1 MPALHVENFT
11 VRFYECDAYGHL
23 NNANYLRFMQEAA
36 FGATAAVGLD
46 YATYRE
52 MGNLWLI
59 RESEIEYLHPIHAND
74 LIDVHTWVVDTRRVI
89 SRRAYHF
96 VKPDSEKILAKG
108 YSDWVF
114 LQRDNLKPATIP
126 AEVIKAYIPE
136 GGSGE
141 RISRQPFPSP
151 PPAPAGAFS
160 LKRWIDW
167 RDLDGMRHLTN
178 AAYLSYAEDCAM
190 RLASSYG
197 WPFSRWQEE
206 GVAFVAR
213 RNRIKYHH
221 AARFDDELEIQ
232 TWLYDLRAASA
243 KRYYAFSRAK
253 DGALLAQL
261 QTDWVLIDINTGKPT
276 RFPPHLHEVLSPNI
290 AK

>member
-1 MPALHVENFT
+1 MPATHVEKYT

-36 FGATAAVGLD
+36 FQASASVGLD
-46 YATYRE
+46 YATYRK
-52 MGNLWLI
+52 MGRLWLI
-59 RESEIEYLHPIHAND
+59 RESEIEYLRPIQAD
-74 LIDVHTWVVDTRRVI
+74 DEIEVHTWVIDVRRVI

-96 VKPDSEKILAKG
+96 VDPASENVLAKG

-114 LQRDNLKPATIP
+114 LERDSLRPASIP
-126 AEVIKAYIPE
+126 AEVAKAYIPE
-136 GGSGE
+136 GGKGE
-141 RISRQPFPSP
+141 SITRQAFPEPASP
-151 PPAPAGAFS
+151 PPGAFS
-160 LKRWIDW
+160 LKRWIEW

-190 RLASSYG
+190 RLASAFG
-197 WPFSRWQEE
+197 WPFSRWQEA
-206 GVAFVAR
+206 GIAFVAR
-213 RNRIKYHH
+213 KNRIKYHQ
-221 AARFDDELEIQ
+221 AARFDEELEIK

-243 KRYYAFSRAK
+243 TRYYAFSRAN
-253 DGALLAQL
+253 DGTLLAQL

-276 RFPPHLHEVLSPNI
+276 RFPAHFHDILRPNI

>member
-1 MPALHVENFT
+1 MPATHVEKFI

-46 YATYRE
+46 YATYRK
-52 MGNLWLI
+52 MGYLWLI
-59 RESEIEYLHPIHAND
+59 RESEIEYLKPIHAND
-74 LIDVHTWVVDTRRVI
+74 EIEVHTWVVDARRVI

-96 VKPDSEKILAKG
+96 VDPKKESILAKG

-114 LQRDNLKPATIP
+114 LERDSLKPATIP
-126 AEVIKAYIPE
+126 TEVINAYIPE
-136 GGSGE
+136 GGKGE
-141 RISRQPFPSP
+141 RISRQSFPNP
-151 PPAPAGAFS
+151 PPAPAGVFS

-190 RLASSYG
+190 RLAATYG
-197 WPFSRWQEE
+197 WPYSRWQEE
-206 GVAFVAR
+206 GIAFVAR
-213 RNRIKYHH
+213 KNRIKYHQ

-232 TWLYDLRAASA
+232 TWLYGLRAASA

-253 DGALLAQL
+253 DDALLAQL
-261 QTDWVLIDINTGKPT
+261 QTDWVLIDINSGKPK
-276 RFPPHLHEVLSPNI
+276 RFPTHFHEVLSPNI
-290 AK
+290 TQ

>member
-1 MPALHVENFT
+1 MPVIHVEKYT
-11 VRFYECDAYGHL
+11 IRFYECDAYGHL

-59 RESEIEYLHPIHAND
+59 RESEIEYLLPIHAND
-74 LIDVHTWVVDTRRVI
+74 EIEVHTWVIDARRVI

-96 VKPDSEKILAKG
+96 VEPESEKILAKG

-114 LQRDNLKPATIP
+114 LKRDSLKPVTIP
-126 AEVIKAYIPE
+126 EEVIEAYIPE
-136 GGSGE
+136 GGKGE
-141 RISRQPFPSP
+141 RINRQSFPNP
-151 PPAPAGAFS
+151 HPAPRGAYS

-190 RLASSYG
+190 RLASTCG

-206 GVAFVAR
+206 GIAFVAH
-213 RNRIKYHH
+213 RNRIKYHQS
-221 AARFDDELEIQ
+221 ARFDDELEIK

-243 KRYYAFSRAK
+243 KRYYVFTRAR
-253 DGALLAQL
+253 DDALLAQL

-276 RFPPHLHEVLSPNI
+276 RFPPQFHEVLSPNI